1 MLSDFRQAVRSV
13 RNTPGL
19 TIAAIVT
26 LALGIGANTAIFSV
40 LQGVVLEPLPYHHPD
55 HLVIV
60 ALFNRS
66 LGYPTQLSY
75 PDFLDWQRD
84 SRSFDQIAAF
94 ANEGYDLTSPGVP
107 EHIDGRAV
115 SAGFFRTLGTQLA
128 AGRAFSPEEDQVGG
142 APAAV
147 ISHRLWK
154 ERFDGSPEALGKP
167 ITLNGVDYTI
177 VGVLTPDFRFGD
189 RQADAY
195 TPIARRNPLYIADR
209 TVHDILCIARLRP
222 QVSLARALAEMNTV
236 QQHIAELHPAAER
249 GQGAWLIPLK
259 KYLVGD
265 VGGTLLLLLGAVGL
279 VLLIA
284 CANVA
289 NPLLAR
295 SAARS
300 REFAIRLAL
309 GASRQQIVRQLVAES
324 LTLSATG
331 GAIGLAIA
339 RWGVRAVLAAAP
351 GSVPRIENIGINVP
365 VLLFALGLSM
375 IVGVVFGLATALR
388 SSRTDVQSGLRE
400 GGRNIA
406 GGHQR
411 TQQALIVL
419 QVALAL
425 VLLTCGSLLLRTIQN
440 LWAVNPGFD
449 PQHVTTFQIGLSPAE
464 TNTPA
469 RLRTAYRQ
477 LTDRI
482 RQIPGVEAAD
492 ITALI
497 PLGRGA
503 NEGPFWVGPHQPAS
517 MAEIPRAVYYPT
529 GPDYIPTMKIPLLS
543 GRLLTPADDLD
554 SEVVVVID
562 TLLAR
567 RFFPAQN
574 PLGRS
579 ITIPHWGAAQK
590 VLARIVGI
598 VGHVEQ
604 YGLDGSMG
612 EKPQIYYAFY
622 QLPDEV
628 APIFRSEI
636 AVAVRSHLASA
647 ALMAALGNQPV
658 YNVRT
663 MQELLSGS
671 IAKQR
676 FPMLLLAAFAI
687 LALLLAFVGI
697 YGVMSY
703 WTIRRVNEIGIRMA
717 LGARRWDVVRMV
729 VGHGL
734 RLALSGVAIGAAA
747 ALALTKLLASFSR
760 LLYGV
765 RGTDPTIL
773 AAVAATLLIAAAL
786 ACYVPAR
793 RAANLEPTEALR
805 QE

>member
-1 MLSDFRQAVRSV
+1 MPSDFRQAVRSL
-13 RNTPGL
+13 RSTPGL
-19 TIAAIVT
+19 ATAAIVT

-40 LQGVVLEPLPYHHPD
+40 LQGVVLDPLPYHEPD
-55 HLVIV
+55 RLVIV

-94 ANEGYDLTSPGVP
+94 ADEGYNLTSPGEP
-107 EHIDGRAV
+107 EYIEGKAV
-115 SAGFFRTLGTQLA
+115 SADFFRTLGTRLA
-128 AGRAFSPEEDQVGG
+128 AGRAISREEDEAGG

-147 ISHRLWK
+147 ISHRLWQ
-154 ERFDGSPEALGKP
+154 ERFGASPDALGKP
-167 ITLNGVDYTI
+167 IRLNGVDHTI
-177 VGVLTPDFRFGD
+177 VGVLTPDFRFGE
-189 RQADAY
+189 RQADVY
-195 TPIARRNPLYIADR
+195 TAIARRNSLYIADR
-209 TVHDILCIARLRP
+209 TVHDILCIGRLRP
-222 QVSLARALAEMNTV
+222 EVSLSGGLAEMNAL
-236 QQHIAELHPAAER
+236 QQHIAELHPDAER

-259 KYLVGD
+259 NYLVSD
-265 VGGTLLLLLGAVGL
+265 IGGILLLLLGAVGL

-289 NPLLAR
+289 NLLLAR
-295 SAARS
+295 SAART
-300 REFAIRLAL
+300 REFAVRLAL
-309 GASRQQIVRQLVAES
+309 GASRLQIVRQLAAES
-324 LTLSATG
+324 LTLSAAG

-339 RWGVRAVLAAAP
+339 NWGVRAILAAAP
-351 GSVPRIENIGINVP
+351 GSVPRIENIRVNTP
-365 VLLFALGLSM
+365 VLLFAFGLSM
-375 IVGVVFGLATALR
+375 IVGIVFGLAPALS
-388 SSRTDVQSGLRE
+388 SSRTDVQSGLRD
-400 GGRNIA
+400 GGRTVT

-411 TQQALIVL
+411 TQHALIVV

-425 VLLTCGSLLLRTIQN
+425 VLLTGSSLLLRTIQN

-449 PQHVTTFQIGLSPAE
+449 WQHVTTLQVGLSYAE
-464 TNTPA
+464 TDTPA
-469 RLRTAYRQ
+469 RLRTAYRE

-503 NEGPFWVGPHQPAS
+503 NEGPFWIGPHQPAS

-543 GRLLTPADDLD
+543 GRLLRPADDLD

-567 RFFPAQN
+567 RFFPGQN

-579 ITIPHWGAAQK
+579 ITIPHWGAAK
-590 VLARIVGI
+590 NMPALIVGV

-604 YGLDGSMG
+604 YGLDGSTG
-612 EKPQIYYAFY
+612 EKPQIYYSFY
-622 QLPDEV
+622 QLPNEV
-628 APIFRSEI
+628 APIFRNDI
-636 AVAVRSHLASA
+636 AVAVRSHLDAV
-647 ALMAALGNQPV
+647 ALMRALGNHPV
-658 YNVRT
+658 YNIRT

-671 IAKQR
+671 ITKQR
-676 FPMLLLAAFAI
+676 FPMLLLGAFAI
-687 LALLLAFVGI
+687 LALLLTFVGN

-729 VGHGL
+729 VGQGL

-747 ALALTKLLASFSR
+747 ALALTKLLPSFSH

-765 RGTDPTIL
+765 RATDPTVL
-773 AAVAATLLIAAAL
+773 AAVATTLLIAAAL

-793 RAANLEPTEALR
+793 RAGNLEPNEALR
-805 QE
+805 QQ